1 MRRSLVFVCCL
12 LLTINM
18 QANSKTLKSV
28 EEARKLSQRIS
39 ELFYKDSIS
48 AAFKEIKVY
57 WPLEEDEIDE
67 LKDKTIKSLN
77 IVDNIYGYKI
87 GPVKISE
94 ETILDFAFKET
105 YILRYEKS
113 ALKLIFKY
121 YNSGYG
127 WIVNG
132 FKWDDEYSTEFK

>member
-1 MRRSLVFVCCL
+1 MRRRLVFICCL

-48 AAFKEIKVY
+48 PAFIEMKVY
-57 WPLEEDEIDE
+57 WPLEEDVIDE

-94 ETILDFAFKET
+94 ETILDFVFRET

-113 ALKLIFKY
+113 ALKLIFK
-121 YNSGYG
+121 
-127 WIVNG
+127 
-132 FKWDDEYSTEFK
+132 